1 MYFGKLLCGRAVVR
15 VVALLDILMFDI
27 NIRLDV
33 CCNAA
38 HSHPERIPCSTLT
51 STFECGLVWQED
63 AQVVEEAAGRPRRA
77 VRNAQGTTSVK
88 STSKSTIVKLAPPK
102 AVGLPKPPQ
111 VLAKV
116 RGLVAEWKFGFMCWL
131 HAMLANGMNSTNNSH
146 VGLWMALGLLGGDC
160 HETTNTEEKMSR
172 HP

>member
-1 MYFGKLLCGRAVVR
+1 
-15 VVALLDILMFDI
+15 MFDI

-131 HAMLANGMNSTNNSH
+131 HAMLANGMNSTNNNH
-146 VGLWMALGLLGGDC
+146 VGLWMALGSARWGLPRNHKHRRKNESSSL
-160 HETTNTEEKMSR
+160 MSR
-172 HP
+172 YWMQQLGPSPLRVPG